1 MSQTTLMELKN
12 IDSNTIEPIMVEQN
26 VKDNIVK
33 ITSNTPNIVKY
44 KESVSPLTKPGFE
57 NFESFICLQRIAM
70 MFSQSTIV
78 PKSYQNNVS
87 NCAIAI
93 NIASKI
99 NEDPLTVFSN
109 LYIIDSIPSW
119 KSSFLMAL
127 LNRSKKYSKFEFILH
142 GEKNKDTWG
151 YALQAFDNELQTTV
165 VGPQVTI
172 AMAKAEG
179 WYNRKG
185 SKWPNMPELMLKY
198 RCIAFFVRTLAPEIT
213 CGVNYI
219 ETEAEDITGISMNNV
234 KLEPIEIGGN

>member
-1 MSQTTLMELKN
+1 
-12 IDSNTIEPIMVEQN
+12 
-26 VKDNIVK
+26 
-33 ITSNTPNIVKY
+33 
-44 KESVSPLTKPGFE
+44 
-57 NFESFICLQRIAM
+57 M
-70 MFSQSTIV
+70 MFSKSTIV
-78 PKSYQNNVS
+78 PTSYQNNIA

-127 LNRSKKYSKFEFILH
+127 LKSSKQYSKFKFIMY
-142 GEKNKDTWG
+142 GQEYKDTWG
-151 YALQAFDNELQTTV
+151 YALQAFDNEVQTTV

-185 SKWPNMPELMLKY
+185 SKWPNMPD
-198 RCIAFFVRTLAPEIT
+198 V
-213 CGVNYI
+213 
-219 ETEAEDITGISMNNV
+219 
-234 KLEPIEIGGN
+234 